1 MKRFLLLAVSL
12 VMGAAVSAQ
21 INVGK
26 LLKNKADN
34 NVADLLKKE
43 PPITTSLSD
52 VVMDGSLDDNFG
64 NDSVYAPI
72 TRLEAANGGFVL
84 REGFYRYQSQSY
96 CLKAGTHGP
105 GSGDGYMFAPP
116 LGPKEALVKA
126 IVRNSVNHPN
136 LPQQD
141 IQVLLWAIIARTKF
155 ADLQPKIK
163 LVAST
168 LLTPQELLGLE
179 GGVMGVVPDA
189 VLNKAIR
196 ALPQPVQQVMVAE
209 NKLRGMLTNASSSYA
224 DLERIA
230 VLTGVAPMGPGSIPI
245 PSGKWTRHPDGYY
258 VRYIPSG
265 YSSTRLEIWVPQ
277 ASQAVGK
284 IFDPSQHIAV
294 PGNTSK
300 QRLIQSARIRPND

>member
-1 MKRFLLLAVSL
+1 MKKVLLVGLLFMGGFSL
-12 VMGAAVSAQ
+12 YAQ

-26 LLKNKADN
+26 LLKNRAEN

-52 VVMDGSLDDNFG
+52 VRMDGSLDENFG
-64 NDSVYAPI
+64 NDSVYLPI
-72 TRLEAANGGFVL
+72 TRLESSNGVFVL
-84 REGFYRYQSQSY
+84 QPGFYRYQSQSY

-116 LGPKEALVKA
+116 LGPKEALVKT

-155 ADLQPKIK
+155 VDLQPKIK

-168 LLTPQELLGLE
+168 LLTPQELLELE
-179 GGVMGVVPDA
+179 GGVLGVVPDA

-196 ALPQPVQQVMVAE
+196 ALPQPVQQVMIAE
-209 NKLRGMLTNASSSYA
+209 NKLRGMLTSASSSYA

-230 VLTGVAPMGPGSIPI
+230 VLTGVAPMGEGSIPI
-245 PSGKWTRHPDGYY
+245 ASGRWTLHPYGYY

-265 YSSTRLEIWVPQ
+265 YSSTKLEIWVPRE
-277 ASQAVGK
+277 SQAVGK
-284 IFDPSQHIAV
+284 EFDPSQHIAV

-300 QRLIQSARIRPND
+300 QRLLQSARIRANE